1 MKDIIFLLLIGFC
14 IFIVGYAIGIYVA
27 ANNNEVAAN
36 NNEPISLDI
45 YTMDN
50 IYYVDPVNFQVSNEI
65 YGDTISFK
73 SMEDL
78 NAYISKIT
86 AEESIVDAEIVQ
98 RILSDSYIYKGID
111 TNVLSVQTKIYGPK
125 NRLQS
130 SIVSF
135 SLDND
140 GKYYPISY
148 AER

>member
-1 MKDIIFLLLIGFC
+1 MKDIIFILLIGFC
-14 IFIVGYAIGIYVA
+14 MTFVGYAIGVHVTTVRNFTT
-27 ANNNEVAAN
+27 NNIELV
-36 NNEPISLDI
+36 SLDI

-50 IYYVDPVNFQVSNEI
+50 IYYVDPINFQVSNEI

-86 AEESIVDAEIVQ
+86 AEESIIDAEIVQ
-98 RILSDSYIYKGID
+98 RILSDSYIYKGMD
-111 TNVLSVQTKIYGPK
+111 TNVLSVQTKIYEPK

>member
-1 MKDIIFLLLIGFC
+1 MKDIIFILLIGFC
-14 IFIVGYAIGIYVA
+14 MAIVGYAIGI
-27 ANNNEVAAN
+27 NVAAN

-50 IYYVDPVNFQVSNEI
+50 IYYVDPINFQVSNEI

-86 AEESIVDAEIVQ
+86 AEESIIDTEIAQ
-98 RILSDSYIYKGID
+98 RILSDSHIYKGVD
-111 TNVLSVQTKIYGPK
+111 PNVLSVQTKIYEPK
-125 NRLQS
+125 NRIQS

>member
-1 MKDIIFLLLIGFC
+1 MKDIIFTLLISFC
-14 IFIVGYAIGIYVA
+14 IFVGYAIGVHVTTVRNFA
-27 ANNNEVAAN
+27 TNNI
-36 NNEPISLDI
+36 EPISIDI

-86 AEESIVDAEIVQ
+86 AEESIIDTEIAQ

-125 NRLQS
+125 NRIQS